1 MVIEISRWLWF
12 HHFWMYHQMCLYP
25 TPIKNAPLNLTAANR
40 NDGMKSDDMFLTFTA
55 WWLTCGVSQVP
66 WVGWALSRDG
76 GEGVAHPVEAG
87 RAGVVVGGSPVGS
100 PAIEGTVAPGQGL
113 VLLKLH
119 QGLDL
124 VGLRVRPTPT
134 SAPAAWGT
142 PWGGTPRV
150 GRPRKLP
157 KIQRVG
163 WFGQL
168 GDNGDGR

>member
-1 MVIEISRWLWF
+1 M
-12 HHFWMYHQMCLYP
+12 
-25 TPIKNAPLNLTAANR
+25 
-40 NDGMKSDDMFLTFTA
+40 
-55 WWLTCGVSQVP
+55 
-66 WVGWALSRDG
+66 
-76 GEGVAHPVEAG
+76 
-87 RAGVVVGGSPVGS
+87 VVGGSPVGS

-119 QGLDL
+119 QGLDP

-163 WFGQL
+163 
-168 GDNGDGR
+168 